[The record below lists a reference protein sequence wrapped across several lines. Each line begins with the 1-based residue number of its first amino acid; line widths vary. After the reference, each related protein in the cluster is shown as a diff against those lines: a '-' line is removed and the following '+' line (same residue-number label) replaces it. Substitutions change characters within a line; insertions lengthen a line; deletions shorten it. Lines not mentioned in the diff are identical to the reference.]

1 MGLQWGDKM
10 SCISEEKGTVLRI
23 ERSSIHDGEG
33 LRTVVFMKGC
43 PLKCQWCSTPESHNI
58 SIEKGYMENK
68 CIACG
73 ICVESCPEA
82 ALSLLNNKISIS
94 KEKCKTNLLCYD
106 KCPYSAWKT
115 YGSIMSVEDLV
126 KEITKDEIFFF
137 HSDGGVTFSGGE
149 PLLQSNFVAQ
159 VLKLCK
165 RKGIHTAMESSL
177 FAPFNKIKE
186 VLPYLDALYVDIKH
200 MDGFKHK
207 KYTGVDN
214 TLILDNIL
222 KIDSNHLPLE
232 IYIRIPL
239 IPTVND
245 SESNLLMTLEFCKS
259 LTKLKEIELLPYHRL
274 GIETYKS
281 LGLEYKLSEID
292 VPTSEEI
299 LEKAQFMVSKSD
311 GIKVRV
317 GGNLMEVNK

>member
-10 SCISEEKGTVLRI
+10 SYVSKEKGIVLRI

-68 CIACG
+68 CIGCG
-73 ICVESCPEA
+73 ICVESCPEG
-82 ALSLLNNKISIS
+82 ALSLLNSKISIS
-94 KEKCKTNLLCYD
+94 KEKCKTNLICYD
-106 KCPYSAWKT
+106 KCPYNAWKK
-115 YGSIMSVEDLV
+115 YGSIMSVGDLV

-137 HSDGGVTFSGGE
+137 HSDGGVTLSGGE
-149 PLLQSNFVAQ
+149 PLLQPDFVAR
-159 VLKLCK
+159 VLKHCK
-165 RKGIHTAMESSL
+165 RKGIHTAIETSL
-177 FAPFNKIKE
+177 FAPFNNIKE
-186 VLPYLDALYVDIKH
+186 VLPYLDVLYVDIKH
-200 MDGFKHK
+200 MDNFKHK

-222 KIDSNHLPLE
+222 KIDSIDLPLE
-232 IYIRIPL
+232 IYVRIPL

-299 LEKAQFMVSKSD
+299 LERTQFMVSKSN